1 MGNIILDKELRK
13 KKKKMASPISFL
25 SILIIPL
32 LVTSLFYDVS
42 NADRA
47 LVEKVCT
54 QSSDYNYCLSVLL
67 SDPEGLTNI
76 LYRLGLVS
84 TSASLKII
92 PNIEDDIWNYLDTVT
107 DTGMR
112 ERITGCQTDISGISE
127 DFKQAR
133 IDAGTQSYVDEY
145 NILVS
150 AQNKI
155 AGCNQR
161 FVAPPT
167 VASPITSS
175 TSEIE
180 KLINISMVIAKMLK
194 QS

>member
-1 MGNIILDKELRK
+1 
-13 KKKKMASPISFL
+13 MASPISFL

-54 QSSDYNYCLSVLL
+54 QSSDYQYCLSVLL

-84 TSASLKII
+84 TSVSLKII
-92 PNIEDDIWNYLDTVT
+92 PTIDDDIANYLDTVT
-107 DTGMR
+107 DTGMKA
-112 ERITGCQTDISGISE
+112 RITGCRDDISGILE
-127 DFKQAR
+127 DIKQAR
-133 IDAGTQSYVDEY
+133 IDAGTQAYIDEY

-155 AGCNQR
+155 AGCNTR

-167 VASPITSS
+167 VTSPIKSS
-175 TSEIE
+175 TSKIE
-180 KLINISMVIAKMLK
+180 KLINISLVIARMLK
-194 QS
+194 